1 MTLFFSC
8 LCVLVL
14 ESMGDAVLGLPCQ
27 ELLLKASAHRWSHS
41 GLHQYVLA
49 IATFL
54 NHPFNAIH
62 LTLDT
67 PNPIQ
72 IRCMARVL
80 PHRCTPRSMV
90 IYLGQHRHRLVDYLN
105 DGRIH
110 VPNKK
115 FCAESVVSV
124 WTMLCLQRT
133 LLCRWGLLLLIFWL
147 KTFRLRLRCTNDR
160 L

>member
-105 DGRIH
+105 DGRYTYRTKNSAQSRWSQFGRCFAFN
-110 VPNKK
+110 VLYCADGA
-115 FCAESVVSV
+115 FC
-124 WTMLCLQRT
+124 C
-133 LLCRWGLLLLIFWL
+133 
-147 KTFRLRLRCTNDR
+147 
-160 L
+160 